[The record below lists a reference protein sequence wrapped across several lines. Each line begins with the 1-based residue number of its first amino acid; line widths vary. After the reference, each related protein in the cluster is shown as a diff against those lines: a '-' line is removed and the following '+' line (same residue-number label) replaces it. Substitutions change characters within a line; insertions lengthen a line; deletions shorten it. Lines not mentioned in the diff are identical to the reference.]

1 MAAQLK
7 WDTVR
12 TKYHLY
18 LEELGSNVIIWIL
31 WFSRSLNV
39 VNDNMN
45 IGYIKAPIKGVDFF
59 LAGPSFVVKQIAQ
72 IFLKQYG
79 SYLAGVQS
87 VWGRS
92 FFTSVHFSKLQ
103 VTDKVKINWVQ
114 DDICCKVTVLF
125 SVEFLR
131 SSSLQLLYIS
141 L

>member
-72 IFLKQYG
+72 LFLKQYVLTWLEYNLYG
-79 SYLAGVQS
+79 G
-87 VWGRS
+87 GP
-92 FFTSVHFSKLQ
+92 FSP
-103 VTDKVKINWVQ
+103 VFISAS
-114 DDICCKVTVLF
+114 CKW
-125 SVEFLR
+125 
-131 SSSLQLLYIS
+131 QIK
-141 L
+141 